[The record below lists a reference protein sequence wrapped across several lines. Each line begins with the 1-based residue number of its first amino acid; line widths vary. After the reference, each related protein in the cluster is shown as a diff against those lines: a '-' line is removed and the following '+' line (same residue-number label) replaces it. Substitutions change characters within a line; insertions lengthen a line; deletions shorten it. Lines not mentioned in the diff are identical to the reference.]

1 MKNLGIV
8 LIIAGVLMCFFNS
21 FTFTKEKRIIDIGPL
36 EVNKKENKTIGWP
49 IYAGIGVG
57 LFGIALI
64 AVDKKEK

>member
-1 MKNLGIV
+1 MTNPGIV
-8 LIIAGVLMCFFNS
+8 FIMSGFVMCFFKS
-21 FTFTKEKRIIDIGPL
+21 FSFTKEKKIIDIGPR